1 VIRRISLLFVAALLM
16 MAVAVPAFA
25 ASPSQ
30 EQCKADGGTFSSERG
45 TKTCTIIVTS
55 DKNSKFTNTT
65 ETSGQGNTGNKT
77 QGPSQD
83 CDPTGSDKCPPGQ
96 F

>member
-1 VIRRISLLFVAALLM
+1 MIRRISLLFVAALLM

-25 ASPSQ
+25 ASPS
-30 EQCKADGGTFSSERG
+30 EQACTDQGGTFTSTQG
-45 TKTCTIIVTS
+45 TKTCEVIVTS

-77 QGPSQD
+77 QGPTQD
-83 CDPTGSDKCPPGQ
+83 CEPTGSGKCPPGQ